1 MATKR
6 QVKKQE
12 SKLNAMKE
20 KAAPVVEKVAEK
32 TAPVVEKVVEKTTP
46 VVEKVV
52 EKTAPAVEKVMETAS
67 PAVEKVMEK
76 TVPAVEKAAEKVVEE
91 TKEAAKKVKKIV
103 PKKEIKT
110 TLVVEH
116 QGKQVAEK
124 DMIAAVKKAWT
135 KSGKKVGDIKTMT
148 LYVKPEEAAVYY
160 VINTTETGSVAF

>member
-12 SKLNAMKE
+12 SKLNAMKA

-32 TAPVVEKVVEKTTP
+32 AAPVVEKVVEKT
-46 VVEKVV
+46 
-52 EKTAPAVEKVMETAS
+52 A
-67 PAVEKVMEK
+67 
-76 TVPAVEKAAEKVVEE
+76 PAVEKAAEKVVEE
-91 TKEAAKKVKKIV
+91 TKEAAKKVR
-103 PKKEIKT
+103 KKEMKT
-110 TLVVEH
+110 TLIVEH
-116 QGKQVAEK
+116 QGKQVEDK

-135 KSGKKVGDIKTMT
+135 KSGRKIGDIKTMT

>member
-12 SKLNAMKE
+12 SKLNAMKA

-32 TAPVVEKVVEKTTP
+32 AAPVVEKVVEKT
-46 VVEKVV
+46 
-52 EKTAPAVEKVMETAS
+52 A
-67 PAVEKVMEK
+67 
-76 TVPAVEKAAEKVVEE
+76 PAVEKAAEKVVEE
-91 TKEAAKKVKKIV
+91 TKEAAKKVRKAA
-103 PKKEIKT
+103 PKKEMKT
-110 TLVVEH
+110 TLIVEH
-116 QGKQVAEK
+116 QGKQVEDK

-135 KSGKKVGDIKTMT
+135 KSGRKIGDIKTMI

>member
-12 SKLNAMKE
+12 SKLNAMKA
-20 KAAPVVEKVAEK
+20 KAAPVVENVAEK
-32 TAPVVEKVVEKTTP
+32 AAP

-52 EKTAPAVEKVMETAS
+52 EKTAPAVEKV
-67 PAVEKVMEK
+67 VEK
-76 TVPAVEKAAEKVVEE
+76 TAPAVEKAA
-91 TKEAAKKVKKIV
+91 KKVRKAA
-103 PKKEIKT
+103 PKKEMKT
-110 TLVVEH
+110 TLIVEH
-116 QGKQVAEK
+116 QGKQVEDK

-135 KSGKKVGDIKTMT
+135 KSGRKIGDIKTMT

>member
-12 SKLNAMKE
+12 SKLNAMKA
-20 KAAPVVEKVAEK
+20 KAA
-32 TAPVVEKVVEKTTP
+32 P

-52 EKTAPAVEKVMETAS
+52 EKTAPAVEKV
-67 PAVEKVMEK
+67 VEK
-76 TVPAVEKAAEKVVEE
+76 TAPAVEKAAEKVVEE
-91 TKEAAKKVKKIV
+91 TKEAAKKVRKAA
-103 PKKEIKT
+103 PKKEMKT
-110 TLVVEH
+110 TLIVEH
-116 QGKQVAEK
+116 QGKQVEDK

-135 KSGKKVGDIKTMT
+135 KSGRKIGDIKTMT

>member
-12 SKLNAMKE
+12 SKLNAMKA

-32 TAPVVEKVVEKTTP
+32 AAP

-52 EKTAPAVEKVMETAS
+52 EKTAPAVEKV
-67 PAVEKVMEK
+67 VEK
-76 TVPAVEKAAEKVVEE
+76 TAPAVEKAAEKVVEE
-91 TKEAAKKVKKIV
+91 TKEAAKKVRKAA
-103 PKKEIKT
+103 PKKEMKT
-110 TLVVEH
+110 TLIVEH
-116 QGKQVAEK
+116 QGKQVEDK

-135 KSGKKVGDIKTMT
+135 KSGRKIGDIKTMT
-148 LYVKPEEAAVYY
+148 YVKPEEAAVYY

>member
-12 SKLNAMKE
+12 SKLNAMKT

-32 TAPVVEKVVEKTTP
+32 AAPVVEKVVEKT
-46 VVEKVV
+46 
-52 EKTAPAVEKVMETAS
+52 A
-67 PAVEKVMEK
+67 
-76 TVPAVEKAAEKVVEE
+76 PAVEKAAEKVVEE
-91 TKEAAKKVKKIV
+91 TKEAAKKVRKAA
-103 PKKEIKT
+103 PKKEMKT
-110 TLVVEH
+110 TLIVEH
-116 QGKQVAEK
+116 QGKQVEDK

-135 KSGKKVGDIKTMT
+135 KSGRKIGDIKTMT

>member
-6 QVKKQE
+6 QVKKQA
-12 SKLNAMKE
+12 SKLNAMKA

-32 TAPVVEKVVEKTTP
+32 AAP

-52 EKTAPAVEKVMETAS
+52 EKTAPAVEKV
-67 PAVEKVMEK
+67 VEK
-76 TVPAVEKAAEKVVEE
+76 TAPAVEKAAEKVVEE
-91 TKEAAKKVKKIV
+91 TKEAAKKVRKTA
-103 PKKEIKT
+103 PKKEMKT
-110 TLVVEH
+110 TLIVEH
-116 QGKQVAEK
+116 QGKQVEDK

-135 KSGKKVGDIKTMT
+135 KSGRKIGDIKTMT

>member
-12 SKLNAMKE
+12 SKLNAMKA

-32 TAPVVEKVVEKTTP
+32 AAP

-52 EKTAPAVEKVMETAS
+52 EKTAPAVEKV
-67 PAVEKVMEK
+67 VEK
-76 TVPAVEKAAEKVVEE
+76 TAPAVEKAAEKVVEE
-91 TKEAAKKVKKIV
+91 RKAA
-103 PKKEIKT
+103 PKKEMKT
-110 TLVVEH
+110 TLIVEH
-116 QGKQVAEK
+116 QGKQVEDK

-135 KSGKKVGDIKTMT
+135 KSGRKIGDIKTMT